1 MFSFN
6 SNKSNQRLYTVKRA
20 APIKVKIIAADFEL
34 CSLAIQSFDNPEVQI
49 PQWCIAM
56 SPQQKSRQK
65 ENIETKVDTWG
76 KIFPTKVETQQAS
89 LTYVK
94 KLLTVGVS
102 SITYL
107 RSMFPEEAYT
117 QKNLN
122 GLTLKILK

>member
-6 SNKSNQRLYTVKRA
+6 LNKSNQRLYTVKRA
-20 APIKVKIIAADFEL
+20 APIKVKIIAADLEHR
-34 CSLAIQSFDNPEVQI
+34 SLTIQAFDNPEVYI
-49 PQWCIAM
+49 PQCTAM
-56 SPQQKSRQK
+56 STMQKSRQK

>member
-1 MFSFN
+1 
-6 SNKSNQRLYTVKRA
+6 
-20 APIKVKIIAADFEL
+20 
-34 CSLAIQSFDNPEVQI
+34 
-49 PQWCIAM
+49 M
-56 SPQQKSRQK
+56 STLQKSRQK
-65 ENIETKVDTWG
+65 ENIETKVDTWK

-122 GLTLKILK
+122 GLKLKILK

>member
-6 SNKSNQRLYTVKRA
+6 LNKSNQRLYTVKRA
-20 APIKVKIIAADFEL
+20 APIKVKIIAADLKL
-34 CSLAIQSFDNPEVQI
+34 CSLSIQALDNPEVKI
-49 PQWCIAM
+49 PQCTAM
-56 SPQQKSRQK
+56 STQQKSRQK

>member
-6 SNKSNQRLYTVKRA
+6 LNKSNQRLYTVKGA
-20 APIKVKIIAADFEL
+20 APIKVKIIASDFEL
-34 CSLAIQSFDNPEVQI
+34 CSLAIQSFDNPEVLI
-49 PQWCIAM
+49 PQCIAM
-56 SPQQKSRQK
+56 STLQKSRQK
-65 ENIETKVDTWG
+65 ETIETKVDTWG

>member
-6 SNKSNQRLYTVKRA
+6 LNKSNQRLYTVKRA
-20 APIKVKIIAADFEL
+20 APIKVKIIAADLTL
-34 CSLAIQSFDNPEVQI
+34 CSLTIQAIAYPQVQI
-49 PQWCIAM
+49 PQCTAM
-56 SPQQKSRQK
+56 STQQKSRQK

-94 KLLTVGVS
+94 KLLTIGVS

>member
-6 SNKSNQRLYTVKRA
+6 WNKSNQRLYTVKRA
-20 APIKVKIIAADFEL
+20 APIKVKIIAADSKL
-34 CSLAIQSFDNPEVQI
+34 RSLTIQAFDNPEVQI
-49 PQWCIAM
+49 PQCTAM
-56 SPQQKSRQK
+56 STLQKPRQK
-65 ENIETKVDTWG
+65 ETIETKVDTWG

>member
-6 SNKSNQRLYTVKRA
+6 LNKSNQRLYTVKRA

-49 PQWCIAM
+49 PQCTAM
-56 SPQQKSRQK
+56 STLQKSRQK
-65 ENIETKVDTWG
+65 ENIETKVDTWK

>member
-1 MFSFN
+1 
-6 SNKSNQRLYTVKRA
+6 
-20 APIKVKIIAADFEL
+20 
-34 CSLAIQSFDNPEVQI
+34 
-49 PQWCIAM
+49 M
-56 SPQQKSRQK
+56 STLQKSRQK
-65 ENIETKVDTWG
+65 ENVETKVDTWG

-122 GLTLKILK
+122 GLKLKILK

>member
-1 MFSFN
+1 
-6 SNKSNQRLYTVKRA
+6 
-20 APIKVKIIAADFEL
+20 
-34 CSLAIQSFDNPEVQI
+34 
-49 PQWCIAM
+49 M
-56 SPQQKSRQK
+56 STLQKSRPK

-94 KLLTVGVS
+94 KLLTIGVS

-122 GLTLKILK
+122 GLALKILK